1 MDDLDF
7 QLSEEE
13 YLTKS
18 LSGKL
23 EEALADYDVVVSKGT
38 NHVDIDINGL
48 NFRVMK
54 KTDSIII
61 DDRITLKID
70 DFIKVVEILKE
81 R

>member
-1 MDDLDF
+1 MNDLYF
-7 QLSEEE
+7 HLSEEE

-18 LSGKL
+18 LAGKL

-70 DFIKVVEILKE
+70 DFVKVVEILKE
-81 R
+81 K